1 MTLAFNLILDD
12 ADIENKG
19 TFCKALEQITN
30 NMLNDDMKNAI
41 SVDVQD
47 PDDNAEDE
55 ASANMVNITL
65 NDLNGGSI
73 EVFREI
79 FNVVT
84 SVLRKPDPN
93 SAIIYVP

>member
-1 MTLAFNLILDD
+1 MTIAFNLILDD
-12 ADIENKG
+12 ADIVNKG
-19 TFCKALEQITN
+19 TFCEALAQITS
-30 NMLNDDMKNAI
+30 NMLNDDMQNKI
-41 SVDVQD
+41 SIDVQD
-47 PDDNAEDE
+47 PDDDAEDE

-65 NDLNGGSI
+65 NDLGGGSI

-84 SVLRKPDPN
+84 SVLRKPDPS